1 MLDTFRNK
9 RMMAATRS
17 AGIVG
22 IATIIGSGVAAAD
35 PKATEVKLQNKSGV
49 ALEVTITDGDAMLKK
64 KGSIEF
70 AAGDARSIGTVP
82 DGTTLKW
89 VATPKRDD
97 DKNRFT
103 GCKGDKKVSGSK
115 DTIVI
120 EEKNCNKS
128 SAAAPPKIDQGGGSA
143 KSNFTDVKFI
153 NTLKVAVHVHWFAP
167 NVSSDESLSAGEAD
181 NQGTLVEVDEKG
193 KYSLTVMV
201 EFYAQKKKAM
211 YPCGT
216 SLKKYIN
223 SARTIKIVPATDPN
237 PKVKGDEYG
246 DPNTTPTDCKLEP
259 ATQ

>member
-115 DTIVI
+115 DTVVI

-128 SAAAPPKIDQGGGSA
+128 SAATAAKTPANSAGG
-143 KSNFTDVKFI
+143 KVTIKLENTMDDVSVVFI
-153 NTLKVAVHVHWFAP
+153 RIRDLVDSP
-167 NVSSDESLSAGEAD
+167 YSYLDVSSLKAKEISDLSNSIFARDKDGKFDIQIRYECYKGSRNRITGPAMEEYKGSETTIQFVKTKIKDGNNKEDE
-181 NQGTLVEVDEKG
+181 
-193 KYSLTVMV
+193 
-201 EFYAQKKKAM
+201 
-211 YPCGT
+211 CG
-216 SLKKYIN
+216 LKK
-223 SARTIKIVPATDPN
+223 P
-237 PKVKGDEYG
+237 
-246 DPNTTPTDCKLEP
+246 
-259 ATQ
+259 